1 MPGAG
6 KDAFEGEL
14 TNITFPDV
22 PLAPKQSMFADIIS
36 ILCSPRPGLACPSK
50 VLFTV
55 ACIVLG
61 EAACVIRIAKVMIA
75 SHAQYSSTGRNLK
88 CWPWLVSFF
97 VIAVKRGGSNGAE
110 LTGSIGSIRLNG
122 ETCAGQIISSSCNMS
137 CCRCGKRL
145 NFSSNFPDST
155 SNSALESLIRQ
166 CSLIWVFVRTMS
178 SPRPLISMT
187 CSAILAAD
195 LPFQTPSTESN

>member
-1 MPGAG
+1 M
-6 KDAFEGEL
+6 
-14 TNITFPDV
+14 
-22 PLAPKQSMFADIIS
+22 PKQSFVYRSMYRAWRSCMRHPNRKGCDS
-36 ILCSPRPGLACPSK
+36 RPCAILLDWKEPEMLA
-50 VLFTV
+50 
-55 ACIVLG
+55 
-61 EAACVIRIAKVMIA
+61 EAGQHLRHCC
-75 SHAQYSSTGRNLK
+75 QDE
-88 CWPWLVSFF
+88 
-97 VIAVKRGGSNGAE
+97 GSNGAE

-155 SNSALESLIRQ
+155 SNSALESLIRR

-178 SPRPLISMT
+178 SPRSSISMT

-195 LPFQTPSTESN
+195 LLFQTPSTESS